1 MKTSLTEQ
9 LGIELPIV
17 QAPIGGAAV
26 PTLVSAVSNAGGL
39 GTLTLTGC
47 DTDTARARI
56 RATRA
61 LTDKPFAVNA
71 LLPYEGHFED
81 ALDVA
86 LGEQVA
92 VVNLFWGDAGP
103 WANLVHDAGALLSVQ
118 VGSVTEA
125 EQAVTAGADLLVAQ
139 GWGAGGHVR
148 GNVDVLPFVTTVLDK
163 VKGVPV
169 VAGGG
174 IADGRGLA
182 AVLAAGASGA
192 CIGTRFLA
200 AAEADVAD
208 TYREHVLKA
217 NQADT
222 VYTTVFDRGWP
233 DAPHRV
239 LRNSTYLAWAAAGG
253 PPRER
258 RPGAEDVLA
267 TDGSGHDVQRYLSH
281 TATSDVRGDV
291 EALALW
297 AGQGVGLVQ
306 RVQPAAEIVAEI
318 AEEARQSSRAL
329 AQMLDESA

>member
-1 MKTSLTEQ
+1 MKTSLTDR

-26 PTLVSAVSNAGGL
+26 PALVSAVSNAGGL

-47 DTDTARARI
+47 DANAARARI

-71 LLPYEGHFED
+71 LLPYEGRFED

-86 LGEQVA
+86 LEEQVP
-92 VVNLFWGDAGP
+92 VVNLFWGDPGP
-103 WANLVHDAGALLSVQ
+103 WADRVHDAGVLLSVQ

-148 GNVDVLPFVTTVLDK
+148 GNVDIVPLVTTLLDK
-163 VKGVPV
+163 DKGIPV
-169 VAGGG
+169 MAGGG

-182 AVLAAGASGA
+182 AVLAAGAGGA
-192 CIGTRFLA
+192 YIGTRFLA
-200 AAEADVAD
+200 AAEADLAD
-208 TYREHVLKA
+208 TYREHILKA
-217 NQADT
+217 NPADT

-239 LRNSTYLAWAAAGG
+239 LRNSTYLAWAAAGC

-258 RPGAEDVLA
+258 RPGADDVLA
-267 TDGSGHDVQRYLSH
+267 TDGSGFEVQRYLSH
-281 TATSDVRGDV
+281 TATSDVHGDV

-297 AGQGVGLVQ
+297 AGQGVGLVN

-318 AEEARQSSRAL
+318 AEEAQQAIRAL
-329 AQMLDESA
+329 AQTLD